1 MGSGISS
8 CNPNKGE
15 IKCPKNYD
23 KEKFQKILMLYDK
36 LDTNGNMVMDQE
48 EFYVLANHHI
58 KNKKELILQ
67 EKSKNNNDI
76 QRNILMLNLKH
87 EEDKKR
93 INKIHNST
101 IETLKQKGKTDDIDY
116 NKRLTNIDL
125 LTKEEKYEIFKE
137 RFTDDKD
144 KINFT
149 KFFEYMKT
157 RSDDIQNINWVTAG
171 KLEHLKSP
179 KSLSVTINSPNARPR
194 ISSPR

>member
-1 MGSGISS
+1 MGGGISRCS
-8 CNPNKGE
+8 TGE

-36 LDTNGNMVMDQE
+36 LDTNGNMVMEQE

-58 KNKKELILQ
+58 KNKKELILR
-67 EKSKNNNDI
+67 EKAKNTNDI

-87 EEDKKR
+87 EEDKKQM
-93 INKIHNST
+93 IKLYNSS
-101 IETLKQKGKTDDIDY
+101 IETLKEKVKTDDKDY

-137 RFTDDKD
+137 RFTDNED

-149 KFFEYMKT
+149 KFFDYMRT

-171 KLEHLKSP
+171 KLDHLKSL
-179 KSLSVTINSPNARPR
+179 KRLSVTINSPNARPR
-194 ISSPR
+194 ISTP